1 MTYLVSAYA
10 TDDKLYPSNNIKLRS
25 LIDQRLQ
32 FDLGT
37 LYARMADYFVNIHFS
52 KHRH

>member
-10 TDDKLYPSNNIKLRS
+10 KEDQLYPRDIR
-25 LIDQRLQ
+25 IRAIVDQRMQ

-37 LYARMADYFVNIHFS
+37 LYARTAEYFVIQIINF
-52 KHRH
+52 